1 MPTLKSDMESRKLAV
16 LFICTR
22 NSARSQMA
30 EGLTR
35 HLRGGEYEAS
45 SAGVQ
50 PGTVHPLAIKALAE
64 IGIDISGYKS
74 KSVEEFRD
82 TEFDLVVTVC
92 DKAKDTCPFFPGKV
106 VVHRGFEDPAM
117 ADDSEENRLARFR
130 AVRDEIKVFVE
141 KDLSTVAVSG
151 AKPAMKF

>member
-1 MPTLKSDMESRKLAV
+1 
-16 LFICTR
+16 
-22 NSARSQMA
+22 MA

-35 HLRGGEYEAS
+35 HLRGDGFEAS

-64 IGIDISGYKS
+64 IGIDISGHKS

-82 TEFDLVVTVC
+82 IEFDLVVTVC

-106 VVHRGFEDPAM
+106 VVHRGFEDPAI
-117 ADDSEENRLARFR
+117 AAGSEQERLARFR
-130 AVRDEIKVFVE
+130 AVRDEIRKFVE
-141 KDLSTVAVSG
+141 NELGTIATSG
-151 AKPAMKF
+151 AKLSVRF